1 MSSAAVFR
9 NSAVRSALRATAPS
23 ATKRAAIASTTF
35 TRGKATLPDLPC
47 KLRPLRFL
55 HLALELTT

>member
-9 NSAVRSALRATAPS
+9 NSAVRSALRASAPS
-23 ATKRAAIASTTF
+23 AAKRVAFASTTF

-47 KLRPLRFL
+47 TSCLFRTIHTKPSY
-55 HLALELTT
+55 

>member
-9 NSAVRSALRATAPS
+9 NSAVRSALRASAPS
-23 ATKRAAIASTTF
+23 TAKRAAFASTTF

-47 KLRPLRFL
+47 MTGILKIIYT
-55 HLALELTT
+55 AT

>member
-9 NSAVRSALRATAPS
+9 NSAVRSALRASAPS
-23 ATKRAAIASTTF
+23 ATKRVAFASTTF

-47 KLRPLRFL
+47 TSCLFQTSYTNLSD
-55 HLALELTT
+55 